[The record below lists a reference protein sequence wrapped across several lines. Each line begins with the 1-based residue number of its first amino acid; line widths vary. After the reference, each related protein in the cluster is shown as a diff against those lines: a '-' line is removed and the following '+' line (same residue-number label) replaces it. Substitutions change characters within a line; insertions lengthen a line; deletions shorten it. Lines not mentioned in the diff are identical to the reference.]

1 MNKLFLSVLSSML
14 LACILVM
21 SSCSNDIEDELKGKW
36 LRSDGAYTIEILDV
50 NENGNLNAKYFN
62 PDPINVGRAGW
73 RVTNKELQIYVE
85 LQDKNYPGSFYE
97 LTFNKEKE
105 ILSGT
110 YYQAVAQQTY
120 EVFFNKVK

>member
-1 MNKLFLSVLSSML
+1 LSSML

-105 ILSGT
+105 MLSGI

>member
-105 ILSGT
+105 MLSGI